1 MKNLIIAALVAASVS
16 VAGVANAQVIDSVS
30 PYVGFKYV
38 VEPGDVEGAWFGGK
52 RRSQLDIGTEAALP
66 WGVTADA
73 SVRFRN
79 RTTNTDTQAFDL
91 GGFNYH
97 RSSITLSKE
106 VMDGLDVYTNTKFD
120 EEFDRKSTSIGAL
133 WKF

>member
-30 PYVGFKYV
+30 PYVGFEYV
-38 VEPGDVEGAWFGGK
+38 TKPGNVEGAWFSGNRK
-52 RRSQLDIGTEAALP
+52 SRLVVGTEAALP
-66 WGVTADA
+66 WDVTADA
-73 SVRFRN
+73 NILFRN
-79 RTTNTDTQAFDL
+79 RDNNDGEAL
-91 GGFNYH
+91 NPGGFNYH

-106 VMDGLDVYTNTKFD
+106 VMDGLEVYSTS
-120 EEFDRKSTSIGAL
+120 EFDNNFDRESTSIGAL